1 MNKIIIIF
9 FSISLLHVQHTWAQG
24 SDMVVLKK
32 KNNRTVKTYV
42 EETAIQL
49 ITKNGERVR
58 GTIKKIDKD
67 SLFINTY
74 NERAGYTMWGTR
86 FWDTVS
92 VALIRVHP
100 NEVSEIVKPRAGLGI
115 IKNGYLFIMGGLSYS
130 VLHLVNAAYLKQP
143 VEGATMAKAGRL
155 ILGGWILK
163 KTHRTT
169 VKMGNRYHLQYVPL
183 K

>member
-1 MNKIIIIF
+1 MRKATTIF
-9 FSISLLHVQHTWAQG
+9 FSFFLLCAQSVWAQG

-42 EETAIQL
+42 EESSIHL
-49 ITKNGERVR
+49 ITKNGEKVR

-67 SLFINTY
+67 SIYINTY
-74 NERAGYTMWGTR
+74 NERSAYTIWGTR

-100 NEVSEIVKPRAGLGI
+100 NEINEIVKPRAGLGI
-115 IKNGYLFIMGGLSYS
+115 IHNGYLFMMGGLSYS
-130 VLHLVNAAYLKQP
+130 VLHLFNAAYFKQP
-143 VEGATMAKAGRL
+143 IEGAAMAKAGGL

-163 KTHRTT
+163 KTHRST